1 MLCYAVLWFVMLT
14 YFMSKISCSKW
25 VKSYALLCC
34 VMICYADL
42 FNAQNLIRPYQ
53 IDHWHLILRFTDINN
68 PYSQEGPP
76 LTFISLKAPTSWT
89 REIVTRGLG
98 LIEYVKKE
106 CTSFFCHLNYT
117 NLAFFISF
125 INPANLKVLE
135 DCPPLGFINL

>member
-98 LIEYVKKE
+98 LIEYVIKRVHQ
-106 CTSFFCHLNYT
+106 FFLPFELHKFGIFWNMHQ
-117 NLAFFISF
+117 
-125 INPANLKVLE
+125 PKG
-135 DCPPLGFINL
+135 PLL